1 MAEFS
6 QKVVNQYLLKSDI
19 FKNGP
24 KVAKYLVYFYKKNCH
39 QDLSKMAQSGHTD
52 LNVRGCLNL
61 MQEQ

>member
-24 KVAKYLVYFYKKNCH
+24 KVAKYLVYFYKKKVIKTF
-39 QDLSKMAQSGHTD
+39 QKWP
-52 LNVRGCLNL
+52 NL
-61 MQEQ
+61 ATLIWTSEDVSI